1 MNDLCGFKSTRDK
14 NRYLESP
21 KPFKNLFPIN
31 RNFEKKNGGILSA
44 VGRFMVIGHGK
55 NDASVRMDK
64 LRLKAKHDFANMTVT
79 HTHTKKNPELKFHI
93 VNVVEYW
100 MALNNGTLAS
110 IHDLCIFESATE

>member
-31 RNFEKKNGGILSA
+31 RNSEIKNEGILSA

-79 HTHTKKNPELKFHI
+79 HTHTKKKS
-93 VNVVEYW
+93 
-100 MALNNGTLAS
+100 GTEISHRKCGRVLDGIEQRNIG
-110 IHDLCIFESATE
+110 IHSRFMHF